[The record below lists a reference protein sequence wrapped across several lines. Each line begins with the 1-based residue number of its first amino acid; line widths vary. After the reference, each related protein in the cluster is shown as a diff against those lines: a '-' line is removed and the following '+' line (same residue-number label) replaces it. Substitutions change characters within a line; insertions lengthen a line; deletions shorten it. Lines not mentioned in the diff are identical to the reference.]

1 MTDAPRGQRR
11 ELLHELRNRLNVM
24 GFALYALR
32 NETSKPLETLRT
44 AHQSA
49 VELLNQLGEAE
60 RALQQAGERP
70 GDTAPAETP
79 ISDWPARSGG

>member
-1 MTDAPRGQRR
+1 MHQ
-11 ELLHELRNRLNVM
+11 LRNRLNVM

-49 VELLNQLGEAE
+49 VELLNQLGEQE
-60 RALQQAGERP
+60 RALQQSGVEPDDSAQ
-70 GDTAPAETP
+70 PACT
-79 ISDWPARSGG
+79 DQ

>member
-1 MTDAPRGQRR
+1 MNDAASQGRQR

-32 NETSKPLETLRT
+32 GDTSKPMETLRT

-49 VELLNQLGEAE
+49 TALLNQLGEQE
-60 RALQQAGERP
+60 RAQAQGRQ
-70 GDTAPAETP
+70 APDDAPPRETV
-79 ISDWPARSGG
+79 DR

>member
-1 MTDAPRGQRR
+1 MSEAPRGQRR
-11 ELLHELRNRLNVM
+11 ELLHQLRNRLNVM

-49 VELLNQLGEAE
+49 VELLNELGEQE
-60 RALQQAGERP
+60 RALQQSGVEP
-70 GDTAPAETP
+70 GDSAQPACT
-79 ISDWPARSGG
+79 DQ

>member
-1 MTDAPRGQRR
+1 VSEAPRGQRR
-11 ELLHELRNRLNVM
+11 ELLHQLRNRLNVM

-49 VELLNQLGEAE
+49 VELLNQLGEQE
-60 RALQQAGERP
+60 RALQQPGVEPGES
-70 GDTAPAETP
+70 AQPACT
-79 ISDWPARSGG
+79 DQ

>member
-1 MTDAPRGQRR
+1 MSELPQGQRR
-11 ELLHELRNRLNVM
+11 ELLHQLRNRLNVM

-49 VELLNQLGEAE
+49 VELLNQLGEQE
-60 RALQQAGERP
+60 RALQQAGELPRDVSP
-70 GDTAPAETP
+70 PAS
-79 ISDWPARSGG
+79 SDG

>member
-1 MTDAPRGQRR
+1 M
-11 ELLHELRNRLNVM
+11 LHQLRNRLNVM

-49 VELLNQLGEAE
+49 VELLNQLGEQE
-60 RALQQAGERP
+60 RALQQAGELPRDVP
-70 GDTAPAETP
+70 PPAS
-79 ISDWPARSGG
+79 SDG

>member
-1 MTDAPRGQRR
+1 MHQ
-11 ELLHELRNRLNVM
+11 LRNRLNVM

-32 NETSKPLETLRT
+32 NETSKPLETLRS

-70 GDTAPAETP
+70 GDPGPGEN
-79 ISDWPARSGG
+79 IDH

>member
-1 MTDAPRGQRR
+1 M
-11 ELLHELRNRLNVM
+11 LHQLRNRLNVM

-49 VELLNQLGEAE
+49 VELLNQLGEQE
-60 RALQQAGERP
+60 RALQQAGELPRDVSP
-70 GDTAPAETP
+70 PAS
-79 ISDWPARSGG
+79 SDG